1 MHERAHPAILTD
13 FAVRTRIVAGA
24 GCLDALGGLVREC
37 GGGRV
42 LVVTDHGLVRAGHV
56 EQAVRTLRAAGAH
69 ASVFDDVHENPT
81 TDDVNQCVET
91 ARGASIDSI
100 VGLGG
105 GSALDV
111 AKGCNFLLTNGGSMR
126 DYWGVGK
133 ATRPMLP
140 FIAVPTT
147 TGTGSE
153 MQSFALIADAA
164 THQKMACG
172 DHRAAARVAIL
183 DPMLTVSQPPFV
195 RACTGM
201 DCIAH
206 AVETMVSRRRNPMS
220 SVFSRESLRL
230 IVSSFERVLSRAD
243 DLDAEM
249 NMLFAASFAG
259 IAIEAS
265 MLGAAH
271 ALANPITA
279 KYGVVHGQAVGIM
292 LPHVVAFNGGHF
304 EARSHY
310 AFASRSAGLVTNG
323 ADDDGA
329 FAALVRWIEKMLST
343 TGLGSSLRALG
354 VQEAAI
360 DELARQAAAQW
371 TASFN
376 PVEIGARDMARLYRD
391 ALE

>member
-1 MHERAHPAILTD
+1 MHEQAHPAIVSD

-24 GCLDALGGLVREC
+24 GCVDALGGLVREC
-37 GGGRV
+37 GGGRA
-42 LVVTDHGLVRAGHV
+42 LVVTDAGIVRAGHV
-56 EQAVRTLRAAGAH
+56 ERGLRSLRAAGVH
-69 ASVFDDVHENPT
+69 ASVFDAVHENPT
-81 TDDVNQCVET
+81 TDDVDRCVEA
-91 ARGASIDSI
+91 ARGASIDFI

-111 AKGCNFLLTNGGSMR
+111 AKGCNFILTNGGKMR

-153 MQSFALIADAA
+153 MQSFALIADAD

-172 DHRAAARVAIL
+172 DHGAAARVALL

-206 AVETMVSRRRNPMS
+206 AVETMVTRRRNSVS

-243 DLDAEM
+243 DLDAEL

-292 LPHVVAFNGGHF
+292 LPHVVAFNAKDDQ
-304 EARSHY
+304 ARVLY
-310 AFASRSAGLVTNG
+310 ALASRSAGLAANES
-323 ADDDGA
+323 DGDA
-329 FAALVRWIEKMLST
+329 AVAALVRWIGTMLSI
-343 TGLGSSLRALG
+343 TGLGSPLRALG

-376 PVEIGARDMARLYRD
+376 PVAIGAADMARLYRA